1 MRFAF
6 GVQSVVR
13 GGLLGV
19 CLMVLAG
26 ASSGCVGTPEVEHLR
41 DQAHA
46 LRAGIDESLRRGES
60 LLASLPPDD
69 PARARAV
76 ASVEELRAR
85 RAALDESL
93 AHLDAWL
100 QQEATEP
107 TDPLTR
113 ALREAA
119 PLLPAPA
126 GPPLIL
132 GGALLVTI
140 LRARQLKTA
149 LVSVARSIEKAK
161 DEDDVF
167 RARFAHAAPTI
178 RSIQTPAAR
187 RIVDEA
193 TSEGFRVRL
202 PL

>member
-1 MRFAF
+1 MCFAF

-13 GGLLGV
+13 WGLLGV

-46 LRAGIDESLRRGES
+46 LRAGIDESLRRGETI
-60 LLASLPPDD
+60 LASLPPDD

-76 ASVEELRAR
+76 ASVDDLRAR

-100 QQEATEP
+100 QEATEP

-161 DEDDVF
+161 DEDEAF